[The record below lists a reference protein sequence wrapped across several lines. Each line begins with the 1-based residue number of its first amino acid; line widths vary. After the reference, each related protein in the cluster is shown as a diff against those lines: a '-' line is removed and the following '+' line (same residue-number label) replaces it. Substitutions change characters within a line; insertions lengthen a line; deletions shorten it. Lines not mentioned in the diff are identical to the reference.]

1 MMDVDVT
8 IVGAGPAGLSC
19 ALTLGRAGRTVALLD
34 TGAGR
39 NRFAERSHGF
49 LTRDGA
55 APADLRIAA
64 QTELEQYKS
73 VIRFDRP
80 AVSASGYR
88 GAFMVDTGGV
98 PTTIRS
104 RRVVIAQGV
113 KDRLLDI
120 PGFAENWGGTVF
132 ACPYCHGWEVRN
144 RKLVMLGL
152 SPLDYFHAELLT
164 QWSPSVTLIA
174 TSTAGDASPHADL
187 LARAGVEVVH
197 GEPSRIAVNGK
208 TCTAVDLADGRSVP
222 AEAVVVHPPIDYAS
236 DVADDLGCVRLDDGA
251 IEVSELGQTS
261 VPGVSAAGDIARR
274 GAAPAGM
281 HFIARAVADG
291 LNVGAVLNQELT
303 FDDLHE
309 KALV

>member
-1 MMDVDVT
+1 MNVDVT

-19 ALTLGRAGRTVALLD
+19 ALTLGRSGRTVALLD

-39 NRFAERSHGF
+39 NRFAEHSHGF

-55 APADLRIAA
+55 APTDLRTTAHA
-64 QTELEQYKS
+64 ELERYKS
-73 VIRFDRP
+73 VTLFDHP
-80 AVSASGYR
+80 AVSASGSR
-88 GAFMVDTGGV
+88 GAFVVDTAGV

-104 RRVVIAQGV
+104 RRVVVAQGV
-113 KDRLLDI
+113 TDRLLDI
-120 PGFAENWGGTVF
+120 PGFAENWGGPVF

-174 TSTAGDASPHADL
+174 TSAAGDATPHADL

-197 GEPSRIAVNGK
+197 GEPSRIAADDGA
-208 TCTAVDLADGRSVP
+208 CTSVDLADGRSVP
-222 AEAVVVHPPIDYAS
+222 AEAVVVHPPVDYIS
-236 DVADDLGCVRLDDGA
+236 DIADDLGCVRLDDGA

-274 GAAPAGM
+274 SAAPGGM

-309 KALV
+309 KAPL